1 MSPVKDQPKERKSQK
16 LFFESGEELTPELE
30 EELADEAERG
40 YDLSKAERI
49 FVQGPMLADGMRP
62 PKITVHLTN
71 PELNAVR
78 QRAEDENRTISD
90 LTREALR
97 RYLGS

>member
-1 MSPVKDQPKERKSQK
+1 MSQVKDQAKERKRQK
-16 LFFESGEELTPELE
+16 VFLKSGQELTPELD

-40 YDLSKAERI
+40 YDLSKAKR
-49 FVQGPMLADGMRP
+49 VVVTGPMLADGMRP
-62 PKITVHLTN
+62 PKIAVHLTH

-97 RYLGS
+97 RYLDS

>member
-1 MSPVKDQPKERKSQK
+1 MSQVKDQPKERKRQK
-16 LFFESGEELTPELE
+16 IFLESGEELTPELE

-49 FVQGPMLADGMRP
+49 LVTGPMLADGMRP
-62 PKITVHLTN
+62 PKITVHLTH

-78 QRAEDENRTISD
+78 QRAENENRTISD

-97 RYLGS
+97 RHLDS

>member
-1 MSPVKDQPKERKSQK
+1 MVQVKDQQK
-16 LFFESGEELTPELE
+16 GKKRQKIFLKSGEELTPELE

-40 YDLSKAERI
+40 YDLSKARRI
-49 FVQGPMLADGMRP
+49 LVKGPMLADGMSP
-62 PKITVHLTN
+62 PKITVRLTN

-90 LTREALR
+90 LAREALR
-97 RYLGS
+97 RYLNS

>member
-1 MSPVKDQPKERKSQK
+1 MSQVKDQPKETKRRKIF
-16 LFFESGEELTPELE
+16 LASGEELTPELE

-40 YDLSKAERI
+40 YDLSKAKRI
-49 FVQGPMLADGMRP
+49 LVTGPMLADGMRP

-78 QRAEDENRTISD
+78 QRAEDEGRSISD
-90 LTREALR
+90 LAREALR
-97 RYLGS
+97 RYLKS

>member
-1 MSPVKDQPKERKSQK
+1 MSQVKDQPQERKRQK
-16 LFFESGEELTPELE
+16 IFLESGEELTPGLE

-49 FVQGPMLADGMRP
+49 VVTGPMLADGMRA
-62 PKITVHLTN
+62 PKITAHLTN
-71 PELNAVR
+71 PELNAAR

-97 RYLGS
+97 RYLES

>member
-1 MSPVKDQPKERKSQK
+1 MNLVKDQLGKKKQK
-16 LFFESGEELTPELE
+16 TFLESGEELTPELE

-49 FVQGPMLADGMRP
+49 FVDGPMLADGMRP

-78 QRAEDENRTISD
+78 QRAEEENRSISD
-90 LTREALR
+90 VAREAIR
-97 RYLGS
+97 RYLDL